1 MADLKP
7 YLTYEQQVRH
17 LIDHHGLIVN
27 DEKAAMLV
35 LSHINYYRLSGYA
48 IGLYQ
53 TPDNERFRPG
63 VTFEQVYRL
72 YRFDMLLRNMMLP
85 IIEYIEINLRTK
97 IAYIFA
103 GKYGPLGYR
112 NPQNFQRSSIRN
124 GKNLFDRLSDR
135 IQQDIDHR
143 KNLPF
148 IQHHIQKYDG
158 NFPLWVVTDVFTFGT
173 LSRFYS
179 LMLSEDQKAIALQY
193 GISNQKLVSWISIL
207 NTIRNICAH
216 YGRLYNMPLPSIP
229 KLYREHQQYQS
240 NRLFAVLLVIQR
252 LTFGSSEWDT
262 FLINLQVL
270 LDQYADVVNLAFIG
284 FPPEWFDVLSA
295 APRYSAIHRA

>member
-1 MADLKP
+1 MPDLKP

-17 LIDHHGLIVN
+17 LIDNHGLIVD

-53 TPDNERFRPG
+53 APDNEWFRPG
-63 VTFEQVYRL
+63 VTFDQMHRL

-97 IAYIFA
+97 IAYTFA
-103 GKYGPLGYR
+103 GKYGALGYQNR
-112 NPQNFQRSSIRN
+112 QNFQKSSVRN
-124 GKNLFDRLSDR
+124 GNDLFDLLSDR
-135 IQQDIDHR
+135 IRQDINHR

-148 IQHHIQKYDG
+148 IQHHIQKYG
-158 NFPLWVVTDVFTFGT
+158 GKFPLWVAIDVFSFGT

-179 LMLSEDQKAIALQY
+179 LMLPEDQKAIALQY
-193 GISNQKLVSWISIL
+193 GLSSQRLASWISIL
-207 NTIRNICAH
+207 NTVRNICAH
-216 YGRLYNMPLPSIP
+216 YGRLYNMPLPAIP

-252 LTFGSSEWDT
+252 LTFGSAEWNT
-262 FLINLQVL
+262 FLVNLQGL
-270 LDQYADVVNLAFIG
+270 LDEHADVVNLSFIG
-284 FPPEWFDVLSA
+284 FPSEWFDVLSA
-295 APRYSAIHRA
+295 APHYHVIHR